1 MTINQAHR
9 KLLIHQRMARVLRQD
24 GREREAQVALRRAAK
39 CQAVLQVA
47 RMEEGETSWDAK

>member
-24 GREREAQVALRRAAK
+24 GRDREAQVALRRAAE
-39 CQAVLQVA
+39 CQAVLQVTH
-47 RMEEGETSWDAK
+47 MEENA